1 MAHPYSFETY
11 YTNKVQVIKPF
22 LTTVGALI
30 KKKVAQAR
38 PSFFSQWLTPSVF
51 TMTQAH
57 FHLRVASDLCVT
69 HSLNSE

>member
-30 KKKVAQAR
+30 KKLLKLVQV
-38 PSFFSQWLTPSVF
+38 FSVN
-51 TMTQAH
+51 
-57 FHLRVASDLCVT
+57 D
-69 HSLNSE
+69 